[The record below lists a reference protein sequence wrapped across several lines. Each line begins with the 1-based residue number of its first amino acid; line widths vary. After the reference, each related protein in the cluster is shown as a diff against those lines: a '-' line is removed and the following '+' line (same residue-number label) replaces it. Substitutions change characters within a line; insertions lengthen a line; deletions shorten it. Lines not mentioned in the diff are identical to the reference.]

1 MKMKKNP
8 INDVETLDSRCL
20 RRRKSPAWRV
30 ARNAVLAVAVATT
43 LSGCFVSKVDPQK
56 PELPLPDALPAQAA
70 EATAL
75 PNPWWTLFGDDKLN
89 ELIAEALKYNP
100 DAQIAAARV
109 AEARSL
115 LRISNADR
123 LPAVN
128 LDANATRSKQS
139 ELSLAE
145 QGFEGVPGI
154 NTQQT
159 MYTVQGVVGYEL
171 DLWGRYQRASESARA
186 LLLNSEYGREA
197 TKLSLTGEVARSYFS
212 LIAAAE
218 QLARGR
224 DTLAAREESLKLEKL
239 RLDSGESD
247 EFTYKRAE
255 AEAAATRVSMRQL
268 EIQVVTRTNA
278 LGVLL
283 GRSPKALVDEAITLQ
298 GVSLPAPVQ
307 LPAALPS
314 SVLEQRP
321 DIGAAEAALNASA
334 ADIGVARAQL
344 FPSIS
349 ITGAFGSVSPELS
362 DLFTDPAK
370 AWSATGG
377 ILQPIFQGGRLRAN
391 VSRTEAIREQRKSE
405 YARTVQQAF
414 REVLDA
420 LQSQALIGGVREAND
435 QQVAALSRATQL
447 AELRYGQGDI
457 AYLELLDVRRSLY
470 QAQIDLVA
478 AQRDA
483 LLNAVDLA
491 LAVGGGMGDLA
502 EPLTARR

>member
-1 MKMKKNP
+1 
-8 INDVETLDSRCL
+8 
-20 RRRKSPAWRV
+20 
-30 ARNAVLAVAVATT
+30 
-43 LSGCFVSKVDPQK
+43 
-56 PELPLPDALPAQAA
+56 
-70 EATAL
+70 
-75 PNPWWTLFGDDKLN
+75 
-89 ELIAEALKYNP
+89 
-100 DAQIAAARV
+100 
-109 AEARSL
+109 
-115 LRISNADR
+115 
-123 LPAVN
+123 
-128 LDANATRSKQS
+128 
-139 ELSLAE
+139 
-145 QGFEGVPGI
+145 
-154 NTQQT
+154 
-159 MYTVQGVVGYEL
+159 VVGYEV

-186 LLLNSEYGREA
+186 SLLNSEYGREA
-197 TKLSLTGEVARSYFS
+197 TKLSLTGEVARGYFS

-247 EFTYKRAE
+247 EFTFKRAE

-268 EIQVVTRTNA
+268 EIQVVARTNA

-283 GRSPKALVDEAITLQ
+283 GRSPKALVDEAISLQ

-334 ADIGVARAQL
+334 AEIGVARAQL

-349 ITGAFGSVSPELS
+349 ITGAFGWASPELS
-362 DLFTDPAK
+362 DLFKEPAK
-370 AWSATGG
+370 AWSASGG
-377 ILQPIFQGGRLRAN
+377 LLQPIFQGGRLRAN
-391 VSRTEAIREQRKSE
+391 VSRAEAVREQRKAE

-420 LQSQALIGGVREAND
+420 LQSQSLIGGVREAND

-457 AYLELLDVRRSLY
+457 AYLELLDVRRSLF